1 MINLKKTSTIKF
13 WCSIFFFADAVV
25 WIGICNCFLP
35 SKAFSQYVIEEYNN
49 GSIMAEDICKFVDI
63 PKVGEPIQKAINP
76 LKKYKYVIFFDCD
89 GVLQCNTD
97 PTLVGSRI
105 WNFMK
110 GEGADTCKT
119 IIWDSPKEKV
129 EQSILYLTQHLTNCD
144 IPYFVVTQ
152 CTSDPQTQSMREG
165 ILKKLGYSFE
175 NNILENDKKVR
186 DKFAQMKVNCQLSM
200 KPGQTKITPPRFAN
214 GIVYAGSATKE
225 ATFEWL
231 FDLIQSSEKFCDISD
246 VKFVFIDDKVSNLEE
261 FCNVCNKYGVK
272 QYRAY
277 HYTRAQQQANSV
289 PQTEEPVA
297 NLQKRIARTGRFLSY
312 DDARFLKKALRSLS
326 I

>member
-25 WIGICNCFLP
+25 WIGICDCFLP

-89 GVLQCNTD
+89 GVLQRNTD
-97 PTLVGSRI
+97 PTLVGPRI

-119 IIWDSPKEKV
+119 IIWDSPKNTV
-129 EQSILYLTQHLTNCD
+129 EDSILALIQHLKKCD
-144 IPYFVVTQ
+144 IPHFVVTQ
-152 CTSDPQTQSMREG
+152 CTSDPQTQSMRET
-165 ILKKLGYSFE
+165 ILNELGYSFE
-175 NNILENDKKVR
+175 NNILENDEKVQDKYDKK
-186 DKFAQMKVNCQLSM
+186 DFWQLSP
-200 KPGQTKITPPRFAN
+200 KQGQTTITPPRFAN

-261 FCNVCNKYGVK
+261 FCKVCNKHGVK
-272 QYRAY
+272 QYRAC
-277 HYTRAQQQANSV
+277 HYTSDQQQANSV
-289 PQTEEPVA
+289 PQTEQPVA
-297 NLQKRIARTGRFLSY
+297 KLQKRIVRTGRFLSC
-312 DDARFLKKALRSLS
+312 DDARFLTKAFRSLS